1 LGIELVRRSPAG
13 FALKKGI
20 LMTAITVSLPA
31 DVVERIDQ
39 LRELEL
45 LSRSNW
51 LRREIVLAVRE
62 SVGAAECSAAVA
74 AMEPK
79 GRA

>member
-1 LGIELVRRSPAG
+1 MKEPA
-13 FALKKGI
+13 
-20 LMTAITVSLPA
+20 MTAITVTLPP

-51 LRREIVLAVRE
+51 LRREIVMAVRANLRDRLDE
-62 SVGAAECSAAVA
+62 AEPQGTA
-74 AMEPK
+74 
-79 GRA
+79 

>member
-1 LGIELVRRSPAG
+1 
-13 FALKKGI
+13 
-20 LMTAITVSLPA
+20 MTAITVSLPP

-51 LRREIVLAVRE
+51 LRREIVLAVRD
-62 SVGAAECSAAVA
+62 SVGAAERSAAIA
-74 AMEPK
+74 AMMETK
-79 GRA
+79 GTA

>member
-1 LGIELVRRSPAG
+1 
-13 FALKKGI
+13 
-20 LMTAITVSLPA
+20 LPP

-51 LRREIVLAVRE
+51 LRREIVMAVRANLRNHLDE
-62 SVGAAECSAAVA
+62 AEPQGTA
-74 AMEPK
+74 
-79 GRA
+79 